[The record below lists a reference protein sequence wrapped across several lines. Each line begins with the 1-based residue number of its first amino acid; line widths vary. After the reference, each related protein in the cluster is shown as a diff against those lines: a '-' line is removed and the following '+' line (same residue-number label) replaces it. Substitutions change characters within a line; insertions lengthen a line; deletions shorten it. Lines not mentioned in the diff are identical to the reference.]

1 MIVTLKHSKR
11 YVYMISILPFLYLC
25 HCRNSNFIPGLS
37 IARETCSAILRF
49 IDDQSSWNPGT
60 CSIPSSVLGYCFGHK
75 VLCIKNLHRVQVR
88 RSTCC
93 MLCRCIRIIDRYDVI
108 WTLNLLSML
117 VDTVISF
124 RSQMSASGD
133 HNSDSNL
140 DIANRAARCVDHWG
154 HMCCTAGL
162 ESGLTTVIQFAS
174 NLSEMSQICCSSD
187 IWFLCSLKDKFNKCS
202 FRCWKFV
209 MCCMVCVMIGW
220 SGWLCIKLQ

>member
-1 MIVTLKHSKR
+1 MTFKYSKR

-25 HCRNSNFIPGLS
+25 HCRNLNFIPGLF

-60 CSIPSSVLGYCFGHK
+60 CSIPSSMLGYCFGHK
-75 VLCIKNLHRVQVR
+75 VLCIKNLHSQSPGEEVNVLYAVQ
-88 RSTCC
+88 
-93 MLCRCIRIIDRYDVI
+93 MHQNYWQIII

-124 RSQMSASGD
+124 RSQTSGSGD
-133 HNSDSNL
+133 HNSGSNQ

-162 ESGLTTVIQFAS
+162 ESGLTTVIEFAS
-174 NLSEMSQICCSSD
+174 NLSEMSRVCCSSD
-187 IWFLCSLKDKFNKCS
+187 ICFFAVWRTSSTNVHFVAESSLCVTWSVSWL
-202 FRCWKFV
+202 V
-209 MCCMVCVMIGW
+209 GCV
-220 SGWLCIKLQ
+220 